1 MHIATRR
8 DIEETNPDAFGYA
21 AATCVSFRLKSVK
34 LSDLCS
40 CLRSCFSTHDQTFS
54 CGFKSGL
61 YAGHLGNADNPHSF
75 IAAFASGACSRGSPP
90 SKIVHERHVEKA
102 FFTNR
107 PTRRRTI
114 AANAFEE
121 KGWGQWH
128 NNCSP
133 FDSVKPKTFP
143 FLVNLNSFRL
153 NITFGLRNARF
164 NFSDFFMEM
173 TVRLRV
179 QAISCYACYDS

>member
-1 MHIATRR
+1 MSPFFSMHIATRR
-8 DIEETNPDAFGYA
+8 DIEGTNPDAFGYA
-21 AATCVSFRLKSVK
+21 AATFVSFRLKSVK

-40 CLRSCFSTHDQTFS
+40 CLRNCFSTHGQTFS

-75 IAAFASGACSRGSPP
+75 HYFIAASASGACSRGSP
-90 SKIVHERHVEKA
+90 SSRIVHERRVGKA
-102 FFTNR
+102 FFTNG

-133 FDSVKPKTFP
+133 FNCYIVE
-143 FLVNLNSFRL
+143 
-153 NITFGLRNARF
+153 ITCFVSEIN
-164 NFSDFFMEM
+164 
-173 TVRLRV
+173 VRLRV
-179 QAISCYACYDS
+179 QAISCYAWYDS